1 MGKGGPRVRT
11 MGNQVPIRGAK
22 GRAPTGAT
30 QATFSLLTM
39 FSGVLVVTHYI
50 MGRCQ
55 RSQWCSAL
63 LPNFDNKLRK
73 MIDIAPALAVCNHKL
88 IVALV

>member
-1 MGKGGPRVRT
+1 
-11 MGNQVPIRGAK
+11 MGNQVPIRGAE
-22 GRAPTGAT
+22 GRAPTGAS

-50 MGRCQ
+50 MGRFNGV
-55 RSQWCSAL
+55 SGAL

-73 MIDIAPALAVCNHKL
+73 MTDIAPAFAVCNHKL